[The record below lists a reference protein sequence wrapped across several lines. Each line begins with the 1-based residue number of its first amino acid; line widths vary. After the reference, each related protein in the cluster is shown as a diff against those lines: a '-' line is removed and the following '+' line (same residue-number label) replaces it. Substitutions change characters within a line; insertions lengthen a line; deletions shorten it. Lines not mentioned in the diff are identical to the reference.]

1 MVFHLF
7 VFIRLLH
14 SARSC
19 SNGGKSALII
29 HVTGTVVSLE
39 SIQYLMVHK
48 MRQAQSLAKFP
59 ITPATFGR
67 NSSSR
72 SWSCRRNPPPKMETE
87 RCAFV
92 CRSVHNS
99 ASLFGSI
106 CREFVPYGD
115 YYGLTFT
122 CIPYILFGL
131 KRKGN
136 NNAFRSIPSV
146 KCPLFTQ
153 LSFNV
158 D

>member
-1 MVFHLF
+1 MCLF
-7 VFIRLLH
+7 GCCTVAAVMNSH
-14 SARSC
+14 TGCC
-19 SNGGKSALII
+19 SNSGKGALII
-29 HVTGTVVSLE
+29 HVTGTAVSLE
-39 SIQYLMVHK
+39 SIQYLMEHK

-72 SWSCRRNPPPKMETE
+72 SQELPLPRPPKMETV

-99 ASLFGSI
+99 DSLFA
-106 CREFVPYGD
+106 PYGD

-131 KRKGN
+131 ERKEN
-136 NNAFRSIPSV
+136 NNGFRSIPSV